1 MKIAELLPFQT
12 RFTSVPSNTPFLDQK
27 TEEGRKP
34 DFEEVSTVRIVL
46 EVVVLGQYVFLNKL
60 KEK

>member
-1 MKIAELLPFQT
+1 MKIAERLPFQT
-12 RFTSVPSNTPFLDQK
+12 RFFTVLSNTPFLDQK

-46 EVVVLGQYVFLNKL
+46 EVVVLGQYVFFNKL